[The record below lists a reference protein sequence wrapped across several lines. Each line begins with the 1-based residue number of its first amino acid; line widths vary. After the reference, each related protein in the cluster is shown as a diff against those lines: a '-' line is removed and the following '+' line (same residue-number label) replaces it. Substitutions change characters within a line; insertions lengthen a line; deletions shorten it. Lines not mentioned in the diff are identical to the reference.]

1 MRTIWKGTISFG
13 LVTIPVALGIATQR
27 SDPRFRTLDRES
39 LQPIRQQ
46 MFAPSRGEVVAR
58 EDTVKGFEIGKD
70 RFLTISDEELE
81 SLQAERRRTIDIEA
95 FVDADEVDPVYYDRT
110 YYLVPQ
116 DGGEKPYAL
125 LLQAMKD
132 TNKAAVGRIVLS
144 SKEYLAL
151 LRPAG
156 DSLAIELMFY
166 PEDVRSNDEIE
177 EQVRGTE
184 LKKPE
189 LEMAKQL
196 VESLASPFEPEQ
208 YENEHKKQFLELVQR
223 KLSGEDVV
231 VVADEPEAV
240 PVPDLMSAL
249 KASLDQAKS
258 SKRSGATAGGGANG
272 AGAEDE
278 APAETEAKPRK
289 KRAARKRKAEEA
301 PASKS

>member
-58 EDTVKGFEIGKD
+58 EDTVKGYEVGKD
-70 RFLTISDEELE
+70 RFLTISDEEME

-132 TNKAAVGRIVLS
+132 TNKSAVGRIVLS

-166 PEDVRSNDEIE
+166 PEDVRAKDEIE
-177 EQVRGTE
+177 EQVRGTQ

-196 VESLASPFEPEQ
+196 VESLASPFEPQQ
-208 YENEHKKQFLELVQR
+208 YENEHKKQFLELIER

-231 VVADEPEAV
+231 VVADEPEPAA
-240 PVPDLMSAL
+240 VPDLMSAL

-258 SKRSGATAGGGANG
+258 SRRSGANGDAAGDG
-272 AGAEDE
+272 DE
-278 APAETEAKPRK
+278 PAPKKRAPRK
-289 KRAARKRKAEEA
+289 KKAEEPA
-301 PASKS
+301 PTS